1 MKVEDGIICFEH
13 VWKGY
18 GGEKVLQDFSLCIGR
33 GEFLTV
39 IGRSGCGKTTALKL
53 INGLLAPDKG
63 RILVEGID
71 IAGTDQIVLRRRI
84 GYVIQ
89 SIGLF
94 PHMTVAKNIAYVPSL
109 EKKKWKKEEERK
121 KVEELLE
128 IVGLP
133 PNLAS
138 RFPDELSGGQKQRV
152 GIARALAAEPK
163 ILLMD
168 EPFGAVDDITR
179 RTLQEEIRRLHKK
192 LQVTIV
198 FITHD
203 MKEALKLGTKMLVM
217 DKGKVV
223 QYDTPLE
230 IAEHP
235 ANDFVGELV
244 GVKELL

>member
-18 GGEKVLQDFSLCIGR
+18 GGEDVLQDFSLCIGR
-33 GEFLTV
+33 GEILTV

-63 RILVEGID
+63 RILVEGVD
-71 IAGTDQIVLRRRI
+71 IARTDQIALRRRI

-94 PHMTVAKNIAYVPSL
+94 PHMTVAKNIVYVPSL
-109 EKKKWKKEEERK
+109 EKKKWKKEEERE

-128 IVGLP
+128 VVGLS
-133 PNLAS
+133 PNLTS

-152 GIARALAAEPK
+152 GIARALAARPK

-179 RTLQEEIRRLHKK
+179 RTLQDEIGRLHKK
-192 LQVTIV
+192 LQVTVV

-223 QYDTPLE
+223 QYDTPSE
-230 IAEHP
+230 IAAHP
-235 ANDFVGELV
+235 VNDFVGELI
-244 GVKELL
+244 GVKEFL